1 MKLRG
6 EIADVRF
13 RNEENGYTVA
23 VLDVD
28 GEPVVMRR
36 LFPTAV
42 RKVSR

>member
-28 GEPVVMRR
+28 GEPSYAPGF
-36 LFPTAV
+36 FPLPS
-42 RKVSR
+42 KVSR